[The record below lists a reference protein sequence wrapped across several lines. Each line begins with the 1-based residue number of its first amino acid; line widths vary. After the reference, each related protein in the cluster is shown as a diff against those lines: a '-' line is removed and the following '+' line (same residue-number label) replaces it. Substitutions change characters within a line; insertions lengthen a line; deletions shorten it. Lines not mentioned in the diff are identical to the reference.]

1 MNEFTPGVHKF
12 VKHLE
17 HIQKMKNGEAVAPIH
32 VSIWPT
38 IRCNF
43 KCSYCCC
50 KDTPRNA
57 PDLGLEVYIRAINVL
72 RRYGTKA
79 IEFSGGG
86 EPLLWESFNS
96 AVSYA
101 AGIGLKVS
109 LITNGV
115 YLNKIP
121 KEVLEKLAWIR
132 ISFQS
137 AEHAKSIDYAHLKG
151 IKYSGSCIATGEI
164 GGIQKLVSMAEFCG
178 ENKIPLRIATE
189 KPCGGEF
196 ESRVRHIVSLAGY
209 PYVFFSDKLHG
220 VPDGCYMAWI
230 RAAIDW
236 EGNFLPCPAMHLSEE
251 YKGLI
256 PEKFR
261 LCHVDRLEEWINQN
275 RTHDLGF
282 RCSTCNC
289 GKENNDFFHKVVA
302 NIADEDFV

>member
-1 MNEFTPGVHKF
+1 MKEFTPGVHKF

-38 IRCNF
+38 IRCNL

-50 KDTPRNA
+50 KDTPRDA
-57 PDLGLEVYIRAINVL
+57 PDLDFEVYTRAINVL
-72 RRYGTKA
+72 NKYGTKA

-86 EPLLWESFNS
+86 EPLLWEAFSD
-96 AVSYA
+96 AVIYA
-101 AGIGLKVS
+101 TNMGLKVS

-121 KEVLEKLAWIR
+121 KEVLKKLAWIR

-137 AEHAKSIDYAHLKG
+137 EEHAKSIDYTHLAG
-151 IKYSGSCIATGEI
+151 IKYSGSFIVTEEI
-164 GGIQKLVSMAEFCG
+164 GYVEKLIGIAELCSK
-178 ENKIPLRIATE
+178 NDIVLRVAFA
-189 KPCGGEF
+189 KPCEDNF
-196 ESRVRHIVSLAGY
+196 EEAIKRIVLLTG
-209 PYVFFSDKLHG
+209 PNVFFSDKQHG

-236 EGNFLPCPAMHLSEE
+236 EGNFLPCPAMHLSDE
-251 YKGLI
+251 YKGFI
-256 PEKFR
+256 PRKFK
-261 LCHVDRLEEWINQN
+261 LCHVDRLEEWINAN
-275 RTHDLGF
+275 RAHDLGF

-289 GKENNDFFHKVVA
+289 GKENNDFFYKVVT